1 MDCQLFIKMLNLF
14 EKLKD
19 LTSSAEM
26 IIEKQEKIQE
36 TANSIQMFSIFDGIS
51 IISCENTNKS
61 KLEDSVK
68 SAKDSLGKN
77 MYQNFRL
84 IFSISNKARSFY
96 KDQSQK
102 FVINPF

>member
-1 MDCQLFIKMLNLF
+1 MDCQLFIEMLNLF

-51 IISCENTNKS
+51 IQSCENTNKS
-61 KLEDSVK
+61 KLEESVK
-68 SAKDSLGKN
+68 SAKDSLGK
-77 MYQNFRL
+77 L
-84 IFSISNKARSFY
+84 LFSISKNVDFELDHFIKINR
-96 KDQSQK
+96 KTLSQIH
-102 FVINPF
+102 F